1 MINTLVII
9 VICIALEQFLKGYKW
24 PSEPKWVLRGLCWF
38 AVVIG
43 LGEQAHQ
50 ACRALL
56 SAFAPFDFSFMGLWG
71 IVPALLVYQVMVY
84 WLHRAM
90 HDVPLLWRIHQHHH
104 SSERIDIWSVYR
116 AHPLEVPIF
125 ALPAAIAMGG
135 LLGITE
141 SAAVATGVIVVAI
154 GLFQHTNVKT
164 PRWLGYIIAR
174 PENHMLHHAREKH
187 HSNYSDLPI
196 VDMIFGTFENPIEP
210 PAEFGFWD
218 GASTRVVDHLLCR
231 DNISEPESSAA
242 S

>member
-1 MINTLVII
+1 MINTLII
-9 VICIALEQFLKGYKW
+9 IAICIALEQFLKGYKW

-43 LGEQAHQ
+43 LGEPAHQ
-50 ACRALL
+50 ACRELL

-71 IVPALLVYQVMVY
+71 IVPALLVYQIMVY

-154 GLFQHTNVKT
+154 GLLQHTNVKT

-174 PENHMLHHAREKH
+174 PENHMLHHARTVHK
-187 HSNYSDLPI
+187 SNYADLPVI
-196 VDMIFGTFENPIEP
+196 DMLFGTFKCPELP
-210 PAEFGFWD
+210 PKHVGFWN
-218 GASTRVVDHLLCR
+218 GASRQVFQLLR
-231 DNISEPESSAA
+231 FKNTTLPPTPENQ
-242 S
+242 